1 MLGGIEELKCVF
13 NMSGFNQITDILA
26 AMHI

>member
-13 NMSGFNQITDILA
+13 DMSGLNQITDILA
-26 AMHI
+26 SMHI